1 MFLELLIIIVLALHL
16 MCVNVAAAGP
26 LVCMWL
32 DWRGGRGD
40 PLADRVG
47 RFLCWK
53 SLALFLIGG
62 GLGLLLAFLHWDDA
76 YHEVLHKFP
85 SKIFFGMW
93 ELVFSFVLVSV
104 SAVLWH
110 LAPRSNLAR
119 WGRILLL
126 LLAGTNLLYHFPF
139 LFAIISRVD
148 SGVLDPRG
156 IVDAS
161 VFRGLMM
168 EDSVLPQAVHFG
180 FASFAMVGITLIG
193 FALWCER
200 SRGENETDK
209 DERVDQESPDPAAEN
224 EVVRAT
230 EMGEDAQRIAA
241 WGARLALGATL
252 SQIPTG
258 IWFVV
263 RLSPDAQRSV
273 LGADLVSTGLLGVS
287 IILTLGLLHHLA
299 ALALSAPR
307 KKSMVLAMTMLI
319 ALVTLMTGVLQRI

>member
-1 MFLELLIIIVLALHL
+1 MLLELLIIIVLALHL
-16 MCVNVAAAGP
+16 MCMNVAAAGP

-40 PLADRVG
+40 PLAGRVG
-47 RFLCWK
+47 LFLCWK
-53 SLALFLIGG
+53 SLALFLIGS
-62 GLGLLLAFLHWDDA
+62 GLGLLLAFLHWDAA

-85 SKIFFGMW
+85 GKIFFGMW

-104 SAVLWH
+104 SAVLWR
-110 LAPRSNLAR
+110 LAPRSKFAR

-139 LFAIISRVD
+139 LFAIISRVH
-148 SGVLDPRG
+148 SGLLDPRG

-200 SRGENETDK
+200 SRGENEPDMA
-209 DERVDQESPDPAAEN
+209 EPVDQDSLDHEAEN
-224 EVVRAT
+224 EVVRVADI
-230 EMGEDAQRIAA
+230 GEDAQRIVA
-241 WGARLALGATL
+241 WGARLALGATTC
-252 SQIPTG
+252 QIPTG
-258 IWFVV
+258 MWFVV
-263 RLSPDAQRSV
+263 KLSPHAQQRV
-273 LGADLVSTGLLGVS
+273 LGADLISTGLLGVS
-287 IILTLGLLHHLA
+287 IILTLGLLHHLSE
-299 ALALSAPR
+299 LALSVPR
-307 KKSMVLAMTMLI
+307 KKSMVVAMAMLI
-319 ALVTLMTGVLQRI
+319 ALITLMTGVLQRT